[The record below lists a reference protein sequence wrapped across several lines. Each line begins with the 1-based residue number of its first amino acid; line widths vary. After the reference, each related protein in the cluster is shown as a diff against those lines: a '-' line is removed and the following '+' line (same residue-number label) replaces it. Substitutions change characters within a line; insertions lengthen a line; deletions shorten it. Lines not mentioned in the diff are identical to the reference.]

1 MDFPV
6 SLGGFISS
14 LSELIEYPGS
24 VTSTIPLYVWPCVWL
39 DRELCLCF
47 VIEKHH
53 SSIGEILQG
62 CNTAMITQPPSVLEG
77 WIKLCWML
85 SWSSN
90 WASVIHPFIGFIVGM
105 MKSLSDECGWAHF
118 VVWSSL
124 WLVNGYPWVLV
135 WVGKSLLTEKGE
147 ERGKRR
153 NRKIVEAG
161 RHLRFD
167 PRALAAKATKM

>member
-1 MDFPV
+1 
-6 SLGGFISS
+6 
-14 LSELIEYPGS
+14 
-24 VTSTIPLYVWPCVWL
+24 
-39 DRELCLCF
+39 
-47 VIEKHH
+47 
-53 SSIGEILQG
+53 
-62 CNTAMITQPPSVLEG
+62 
-77 WIKLCWML
+77 ML

-105 MKSLSDECGWAHF
+105 MKSLSDEWGWAHF

-147 ERGKRR
+147 ERAKRR

-167 PRALAAKATKM
+167 PRALAAKATKMETRKCATSSPNKGLLGIIPDIRTFLTSLKNQTTNHMGRFVFQIYDKRKRWRQFSFL

>member
-1 MDFPV
+1 MDFFSGLFYFIALWTNRV
-6 SLGGFISS
+6 SWVCYQYHTF
-14 LSELIEYPGS
+14 
-24 VTSTIPLYVWPCVWL
+24 VWPCVWL
-39 DRELCLCF
+39 DHELCWFF

-77 WIKLCWML
+77 WIKLCQML

-147 ERGKRR
+147 ERAERR

-167 PRALAAKATKM
+167 PRALAAKVTKM